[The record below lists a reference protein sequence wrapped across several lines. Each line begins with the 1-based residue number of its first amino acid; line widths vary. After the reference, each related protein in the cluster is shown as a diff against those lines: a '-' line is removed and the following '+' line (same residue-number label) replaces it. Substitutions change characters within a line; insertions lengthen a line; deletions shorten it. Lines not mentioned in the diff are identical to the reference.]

1 MAASTVVV
9 VTSRPVDEAPPPGIS
24 RGLDQTFKIG
34 LILKAAD
41 GVLEILSG
49 LFLLLVSPSTIDR
62 LAHNLTAHELG
73 QDPHD
78 RIANYILHT
87 TGHLS
92 SGATLFGAVYL
103 LSHGVAKVVLVFF
116 VFRGRLW
123 AYPWLIGLL
132 GVFIVYQLYVIVLVK
147 FSWGLLALTV
157 FDVFLVWLTWR
168 EYQAR
173 RAEQDD
179 EIGASV

>member
-1 MAASTVVV
+1 MSAVLARLQGIRCLGTARTVLV
-9 VTSRPVDEAPPPGIS
+9 VTSRSVDEASPPGIS
-24 RGLDQTFKIG
+24 RGLDRTFKIG

-41 GVLEILSG
+41 GVLEIVSG

-62 LAHNLTAHELG
+62 LAHTLTAHELG

-92 SGATLFGAVYL
+92 SGATVFGAIYL
-103 LSHGVAKVVLVFF
+103 LSHGLAKVVLVFF

-123 AYPWLIGLL
+123 AYLWLIGLL
-132 GVFIVYQLYVIVLVK
+132 GAFIVYQRLRHRARQVLV
-147 FSWGLLALTV
+147 GAV
-157 FDVFLVWLTWR
+157 GPHCV
-168 EYQAR
+168 R
-173 RAEQDD
+173 RASGVADL
-179 EIGASV
+179 A

>member
-1 MAASTVVV
+1 
-9 VTSRPVDEAPPPGIS
+9 VTSRPIDAGPPPGIS

-41 GVLEILSG
+41 GVVEIVSG
-49 LFLLLVSPSTIDR
+49 LFLLVVSPSTIDR
-62 LAHNLTAHELG
+62 LAHTLTAHELG

-92 SGATLFGAVYL
+92 SGATLFGAIYL
-103 LSHGVAKVVLVFF
+103 LSHGVAKVVLVAF

-123 AYPWLIGLL
+123 AYRWLIGLL

-147 FSWGLLALTV
+147 FSWGLSALTV
-157 FDVFLVWLTWR
+157 FDGFLVWLTWR

-173 RAEQDD
+173 RAEQPA
-179 EIGASV
+179 EIEAGD

>member
-1 MAASTVVV
+1 
-9 VTSRPVDEAPPPGIS
+9 VTSRSVDEAPPPRIS

-41 GVLEILSG
+41 GVLEIVSG
-49 LFLLLVSPSTIDR
+49 LFLLLVSPSMIDR
-62 LAHNLTAHELG
+62 LAHTLTAHELG

-147 FSWGLLALTV
+147 FSWGLLALTL
-157 FDVFLVWLTWR
+157 FDAFLVWLTWR

-173 RAEQDD
+173 RAEQAA
-179 EIGASV
+179 EKGASL

>member
-1 MAASTVVV
+1 
-9 VTSRPVDEAPPPGIS
+9 
-24 RGLDQTFKIG
+24 LDNTFKFG

-41 GVLEILSG
+41 GVLEIISG
-49 LFLLLVSPSTIDR
+49 LFLLFVSPSTIDR
-62 LAHNLTAHELG
+62 LAHTLTAHELG

-78 RIANYILHT
+78 RVANYILHT
-87 TGHLS
+87 TGHLT
-92 SGATLFGAVYL
+92 SGTTLFGAVYL
-103 LSHGVAKVVLVFF
+103 LSHGVAKVVLVAF

-132 GVFIVYQLYVIVLVK
+132 GIFIAYQLYVIVLVK

-157 FDVFLVWLTWR
+157 FDVLLVWLTWR

-173 RAEQDD
+173 RTEQ
-179 EIGASV
+179 ASAVGVSS